1 MTSKVRFRIEKIL
14 RHPILSICSFI
25 DLLIKSGPRSLM
37 KTGPNIKIGSEAC
50 ETKKVT
56 GKHPSVAAGSPYL
69 EEGE

>member
-1 MTSKVRFRIEKIL
+1 
-14 RHPILSICSFI
+14 
-25 DLLIKSGPRSLM
+25 M